1 VEEDGLPG
9 PLRARIGTWG
19 ARRGPRSTRKRC
31 AGSGAEG
38 AMAEME
44 MRSTECV
51 AASASRYARSGRQW

>member
-31 AGSGAEG
+31 AGSGAEA

-44 MRSTECV
+44 MRT
-51 AASASRYARSGRQW
+51 